1 MIDPKDPNYDSEA
14 PTLVP
19 GSGSSGSSPSRTD
32 HAVQTPVPNSVPDLG
47 SEAPT
52 MLDGALPP
60 MAPVTRQNPPP
71 SVARPD
77 SSSPGNTLGAL
88 FLPPGTILG
97 HRYQIIQILGEGGMG
112 AVYKAK
118 DVELDRV
125 IALKVIRPEL
135 ASNPEILQRFKQELI
150 LARQVTDRNVIRI
163 FDLGEANGIK
173 FITMEYVEGES
184 LYHILRRQGKVPV
197 DEAVEIMRQM
207 LSGLQAAHREGV
219 IHRDLKPGNIMRD
232 SQGRIV
238 VMDFGLARSLEGD
251 GMTRTGT
258 MMGTMEYMS
267 PEQAQAKELD
277 SRSDIFTVGLIC
289 YELLT
294 GKMPYHADSVVASL
308 LKRMQERAAP
318 PSDWDAS
325 IPEPVSELVSRCLE
339 RDPADRWQSAQQI
352 LDRIDEI
359 QGKRPLSVLA
369 SSPPSRLATADSVV
383 QAPLPRPGKS
393 TKRLVLGGLALA
405 AVAGLAAAGGW
416 FLRSRPRTGQAHK
429 TVTVLVAD
437 FTNHTGDPVFDGT
450 LEPMFNVAMEGA
462 SFVRAY
468 NRGTARKLA
477 EKLPNPTD
485 KLDEQSARLVALS
498 QGVSAVIT
506 SEITLR
512 GNAYRVSTMA
522 LDAATGNVLAT
533 SDASTSNKNDVVSVI
548 PDLVAPIRKALGDT
562 TPQASQL
569 ESLRGSLT
577 AASLEA
583 VHQYGVAMEQQ
594 SAGKREEALA
604 SFQKAAELDQGFARA
619 YSGMAASALPLGK
632 VQDAEKYIKLA
643 MQHEDRM
650 TERERYRVRGLY
662 YFVAGNFS
670 KCIEEYSAL
679 VTRYPADNIGQGNLA
694 ACYARLRNFPKAV
707 EAEAHAVEAA
717 PKDAI
722 ERLYLGFYTS
732 YSGDFQTGES
742 HARAALAITP
752 SPEAYLAMAEAQVGE
767 GKLSDAIET
776 YGKLQKQGDAGASIA
791 ASGLADIY
799 VYEGRYTEAWKTLEQ
814 GITADVASKNI
825 ENAGD
830 KLITLANIQLLLKKK
845 DAAIASATKA
855 LSDNNSAKIK
865 FLAAQLFSESGQDAK
880 AQNLAN
886 SLGSEL
892 DAEPQAYAKI
902 ISANLAAQRG
912 DARTAIKELSD
923 ANALLDTW
931 IGHFELGRV
940 YLQSGQFVEADSE
953 FDRCIQRRG
962 ETLELFLDNVPTF
975 SHVPPVYYLQGR
987 VREGM
992 KTPSFVE
999 SYRTYLSIRGQ
1010 AGEDPLLPEVHKRL
1024 GQ

>member
-1 MIDPKDPNYDSEA
+1 
-14 PTLVP
+14 
-19 GSGSSGSSPSRTD
+19 
-32 HAVQTPVPNSVPDLG
+32 
-47 SEAPT
+47 
-52 MLDGALPP
+52 MLEGALPP
-60 MAPVTRQNPPP
+60 MAPVTRQNPPAAAATP
-71 SVARPD
+71 A
-77 SSSPGNTLGAL
+77 SPPGSTLGGL
-88 FLPPGTILG
+88 LLQPGILLG
-97 HRYQIIQILGEGGMG
+97 NRYQIIQLLGEGGMG
-112 AVYKAK
+112 AVYKAR
-118 DVELDRV
+118 DIELDRI

-184 LYHILRRQGKVPV
+184 LYHILRRQGKIPIN
-197 DEAVEIMRQM
+197 EAVEIMRQM

-277 SRSDIFTVGLIC
+277 ARSDIFTVGLIC

-325 IPEPVSELVSRCLE
+325 IPQPVSELVSRCLE
-339 RDPADRWQSAQQI
+339 RDPADRWQSAQEI
-352 LDRIDEI
+352 LDRIDEV
-359 QGKRPLSVLA
+359 QGKRPLSVLSTSPA
-369 SSPPSRLATADSVV
+369 SRSASPNSEH
-383 QAPLPRPGKS
+383 APAAHPESSKQRI
-393 TKRLVLGGLALA
+393 LVGGLALA
-405 AVAGLAAAGGW
+405 AVVALAAAGGW
-416 FLRSRPRTGQAHK
+416 FLRSRPHSAQAHK
-429 TVTVLVAD
+429 NVTVLVGD
-437 FTNHTGDPVFDGT
+437 FTNHTGDTVFDGT
-450 LEPMFNVAMEGA
+450 LEPMFNVALEGA
-462 SFVRAY
+462 SFIRAY

-477 EKLPNPTD
+477 EKLPNPTT
-485 KLDEQSARLVALS
+485 KLDEQSARLLALS
-498 QGVSAVIT
+498 QGISAVIT
-506 SEITLR
+506 GEITLR
-512 GNAYRVSTMA
+512 GNEYRVSTIA
-522 LDAATGNVLAT
+522 LDAATGNVLAS
-533 SDASTSNKNDVVSVI
+533 SDASSSNKNDVVGII

-562 TPQASQL
+562 SSKASQMDL
-569 ESLRGSLT
+569 LRGSLT

-583 VHQYGVAMEQQ
+583 VHQYGLAMEQQ

-604 SFQKAAELDQGFARA
+604 SFQKAAELDPGFARA

-632 VQDAEKYIKLA
+632 VQDAQKYIKLA

-694 ACYARLRNFPKAV
+694 ACYARLRNFSKAV

-742 HARAALAITP
+742 HARAALAINP
-752 SPEAYLAMAEAQVGE
+752 SPEAYLALAEAQVGQ
-767 GKLSDAIET
+767 GKLSEAIET
-776 YGKLQKQGDAGASIA
+776 YANLQKQGDAGASIA

-799 VYEGRYTEAWKTLEQ
+799 IYEGRYSEAAKMLEQ
-814 GITADVASKNI
+814 GISADLAAKSP

-830 KLITLANIQLLLKKK
+830 KLITLANVELLLKKK
-845 DAAIASATKA
+845 DAAVASATKA
-855 LSDNNSAKIK
+855 LADNNSVKIR
-865 FLAAQLFSESGQDAK
+865 FLAAQVFEETGQAAK
-880 AQNLAN
+880 AHNLA
-886 SLGSEL
+886 SGLAAEL

-902 ISANLAAQRG
+902 ISADSVAQHG
-912 DARTAIKELSD
+912 DYRAAIKDVSD

-931 IGHFELGRV
+931 LGHFELGRI

-953 FDRCIQRRG
+953 FDRCFQRRG

-992 KTPSFVE
+992 KTPSFAE
-999 SYRTYLSIRGQ
+999 SYRTYLGIRGQ